1 MKSRLLAA
9 FFSLCALNL
18 SAKDAI
24 NGLPPSA
31 LAAIAVLDIPRYM
44 GTWYEI
50 AKFPNSFQKK
60 CIGYTK
66 AQYSLVAEGSVK
78 VINRCML
85 ENGEMNEAIGAAKQ
99 VGLPTSGTL
108 KVRFAPAWLS
118 FIPAVW
124 GDYWVI
130 DLDDNY
136 QLVAISE
143 PKQEF
148 LWVLSRVP
156 MPDKQ
161 SYESLLGRLTRMG
174 FNVQKL
180 ELTRQSH

>member
-1 MKSRLLAA
+1 MKSKFLTAFFCLCAVNLAA
-9 FFSLCALNL
+9 KA
-18 SAKDAI
+18 AT
-24 NGLPPSA
+24 NGLPAQA
-31 LAAIAVLDIPRYM
+31 LETIAALDVPRYM

-50 AKFPNSFQKK
+50 AKFPNAFQKK
-60 CIGYTK
+60 CVGHTK
-66 AQYSLVAEGSVK
+66 AHYSLTVEGTVK

-85 ENGEMNEAIGAAKQ
+85 ENRKMNEAIGVAKQ
-99 VGLPTSGTL
+99 VGVSTSATL

-136 QLVAISE
+136 QLVAVSE
-143 PKQEF
+143 PTREF
-148 LWVLSRVP
+148 LWILSRVP
-156 MPDKQ
+156 MPDKL
-161 SYESLLGRLTRMG
+161 SYESLLGRLTRKG

-180 ELTRQSH
+180 ELTLHGN

>member
-1 MKSRLLAA
+1 MKSKLLAVL
-9 FFSLCALNL
+9 FCLCAVNL
-18 SAKDAI
+18 AAKDAM
-24 NGLPPSA
+24 GELPPPA
-31 LAAIAVLDIPRYM
+31 LAAIAVLDVPRYM

-66 AQYSLVAEGSVK
+66 AQYSLTAEGGLK
-78 VINRCML
+78 VINSCKL
-85 ENGEMNEAIGAAKQ
+85 ANGEMNEAIGAAKQ
-99 VGLPTSGTL
+99 VGLPTSATL

-136 QLVAISE
+136 QLVAVSE
-143 PKQEF
+143 PTREF
-148 LWVLSRVP
+148 LWILSRAP
-156 MPDKQ
+156 MPDKS

-180 ELTRQSH
+180 ELTRQGN